1 MMGINVRTMEDC
13 DFANLIVKGFK
24 TYETRKSRSL
34 DPYIDKR
41 VGIIRTQPN
50 TQAELIGFVDIGEP
64 LFVDREQFDLLRDEH
79 LVPYG
84 HSFECAVDGRVYLYP
99 LTNPEQ
105 CEPQYVRSAGIVAR
119 SIVELVPMYRCEA
132 CSLLH
137 NNEFSRTCSFCDFK
151 RESEGLELEDI

>member
-34 DPYIDKR
+34 DPYIGKR
-41 VGIIRTQPN
+41 VGIIRTQPSAK
-50 TQAELIGFVDIGEP
+50 AELIGFVDIGP
-64 LFVDREQFDLLRDEH
+64 PYFVDRQQFDLLRDEH

-84 HSFECAVDGRVYLYP
+84 HSFECADMGRVYLYP

-105 CEPQYVRSAGIVAR
+105 CEPQYVHTTGIVAR
-119 SIVELVPMYRCEA
+119 NIVELVPEGMYENLQRN
-132 CSLLH
+132 S
-137 NNEFSRTCSFCDFK
+137 
-151 RESEGLELEDI
+151 